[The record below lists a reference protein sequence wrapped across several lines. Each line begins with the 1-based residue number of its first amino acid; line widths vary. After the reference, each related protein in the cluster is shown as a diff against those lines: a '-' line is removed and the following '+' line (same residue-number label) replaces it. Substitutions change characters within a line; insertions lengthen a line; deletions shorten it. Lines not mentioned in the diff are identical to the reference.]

1 MRRQRHASPSPAQAT
16 AHSTEEDGHAKG
28 AKQAGT
34 NSSTRSNVWR
44 SARSP
49 PLITCES
56 HTWTRPLFP
65 PTTVTLSELRLQH
78 RIAPLRTLV
87 FLSSTTSY
95 SQVTAFHRCTA
106 VLLHPELMLVK
117 KVQSLSCRPDSEAPF
132 GLEESIV
139 RDEAAGKRAIEM

>member
-44 SARSP
+44 SDQSP
-49 PLITCES
+49 PLIVCES
-56 HTWTRPLFP
+56 HPWTYRP
-65 PTTVTLSELRLQH
+65 PTTATLSELRFQ
-78 RIAPLRTLV
+78 RSSAPLRTLV
-87 FLSSTTSY
+87 FLSSITSY
-95 SQVTAFHRCTA
+95 SQVSAFHWCTA

-117 KVQSLSCRPDSEAPF
+117 KSKV
-132 GLEESIV
+132 SIV
-139 RDEAAGKRAIEM
+139 GLIATHPLVWKIPSLETRLLVKEQ